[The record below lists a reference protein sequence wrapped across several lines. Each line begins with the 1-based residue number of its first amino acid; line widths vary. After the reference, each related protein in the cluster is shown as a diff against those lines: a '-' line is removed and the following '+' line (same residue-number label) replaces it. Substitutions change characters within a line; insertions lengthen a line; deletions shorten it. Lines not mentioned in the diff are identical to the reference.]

1 MRKFTDS
8 DIYQKMN
15 TGNAITNQIQNTIQ
29 SINAN
34 TLINGRLDAQLMAM
48 NRVYRDALT
57 TRVIEAV
64 KDGRILILCLPMDK
78 RLPANMPY
86 VKVKRSGKQ
95 CVIVDMSKY
104 VIAQRG
110 PGAILEEFKV
120 DVAKLYSLLV
130 PAYLALEVINEFTVM
145 SSETTKLL
153 SLMWAKLFNK
163 VLMNQK
169 IFVGNRER
177 YEAFMY
183 FAMRF
188 FMIYYCQIPIQIV
201 DNISGEYINGV
212 KSKYISTIEN
222 NLQHKGIDLY
232 ADWNTFARTMFS
244 NEITNIRAITNVDM
258 NVDQYLRLFSTLMG
272 RDGSYLSL
280 WSTDYAF
287 YCFFVTWC
295 HSWILNDRSFDDIV
309 NEDPKLMPKILRGLV
324 KEL

>member
-8 DIYQKMN
+8 DIFQKMD
-15 TGNAITNQIQNTIQ
+15 TSGAITNQIQNTIK
-29 SINAN
+29 SIDAN
-34 TLINGRLDAQLMAM
+34 TIINGRIDAQLSAM

-57 TRVIEAV
+57 TRVVEAV
-64 KDGRILILCLPMDK
+64 KAGRILVLSLPIDK

-86 VKVKRSGKQ
+86 VKVRRAGKN
-95 CVIVDMSKY
+95 CMIVDMSKY
-104 VIAQRG
+104 CVAQRG
-110 PGAILEEFKV
+110 PGGLLEELKL
-120 DVAKLYSLLV
+120 DVNKLYAVLV
-130 PAYLALEVINEFTVM
+130 PAYMALEVLNEFTAI
-145 SSETTKLL
+145 SSETIKLM

-163 VLMNQK
+163 VLMSQK

-188 FMIYYCQIPIQIV
+188 FMIYYLQTPLPVV
-201 DNISGEYINGV
+201 DNISNEYIGGT
-212 KSKYISTIEN
+212 KSKYIATIEN

-244 NEITNIRAITNVDM
+244 NEITNIRAVTNVEM
-258 NVDQYLRLFSTLMG
+258 NVDQYLRLFSSYMG

-280 WSTDYAF
+280 WSADYAF

-309 NEDPKLMPKILRGLV
+309 NEDPKLMPKVLRGLV
-324 KEL
+324 KEI

>member
-8 DIYQKMN
+8 DIFQKMD
-15 TGNAITNQIQNTIQ
+15 TSGAITNQIQNTIK
-29 SINAN
+29 SIDAN
-34 TLINGRLDAQLMAM
+34 TIINGRIDAQLSAM

-57 TRVIEAV
+57 TRVVEAV
-64 KDGRILILCLPMDK
+64 KAGRILVLSLPIDK

-86 VKVKRSGKQ
+86 VKVRRAGKN
-95 CVIVDMSKY
+95 CMIVDMSKY
-104 VIAQRG
+104 CVAQRG
-110 PGAILEEFKV
+110 PGGLLEELKL
-120 DVAKLYSLLV
+120 DVNKLYAVLV
-130 PAYLALEVINEFTVM
+130 PAYMALEVLNEFTAI
-145 SSETTKLL
+145 SSETIKLM

-163 VLMNQK
+163 VLMSQK

-188 FMIYYCQIPIQIV
+188 FMIYYLQTPLPVV
-201 DNISGEYINGV
+201 DNISNEYIGGT
-212 KSKYISTIEN
+212 KSKYIATIEN

-244 NEITNIRAITNVDM
+244 NEITNIRAVTNVEM
-258 NVDQYLRLFSTLMG
+258 NVDQYLRLFPSYMG

-280 WSTDYAF
+280 WSADYAF

-309 NEDPKLMPKILRGLV
+309 NEDPKLMPKVLRGLV
-324 KEL
+324 KEI

>member
-8 DIYQKMN
+8 DIFQKMD
-15 TGNAITNQIQNTIQ
+15 TSGAITNQIQNTIK
-29 SINAN
+29 SIDAN
-34 TLINGRLDAQLMAM
+34 TIINGRIDTQLSAM

-57 TRVIEAV
+57 TRVVEAV
-64 KDGRILILCLPMDK
+64 KAGRILVLSLPIDK

-86 VKVKRSGKQ
+86 VKVRRAGKN
-95 CVIVDMSKY
+95 CMIVDMSKY
-104 VIAQRG
+104 CVAQRG
-110 PGAILEEFKV
+110 PGGLLEELKL
-120 DVAKLYSLLV
+120 DVNKLYAVLV
-130 PAYLALEVINEFTVM
+130 PAYMALEVLNEFTAI
-145 SSETTKLL
+145 SSETIKLM

-163 VLMNQK
+163 VLMSQK

-188 FMIYYCQIPIQIV
+188 FMIYYLQTPLPVV
-201 DNISGEYINGV
+201 DNISNEYIGGT
-212 KSKYISTIEN
+212 KSKYIATIEN

-244 NEITNIRAITNVDM
+244 NEITNIRAVTNVEM
-258 NVDQYLRLFSTLMG
+258 NVDQYLRLFSSYMG

-280 WSTDYAF
+280 WSADYAF

-309 NEDPKLMPKILRGLV
+309 NEDPKLMPKVLRGLV
-324 KEL
+324 KEI

>member
-8 DIYQKMN
+8 DIFQKMD
-15 TGNAITNQIQNTIQ
+15 TGNAVTNQIQNVVRSIDSGTI
-29 SINAN
+29 INN
-34 TLINGRLDAQLMAM
+34 RIDAQLAGM
-48 NRVYRDALT
+48 NRIYRDALT
-57 TRVIEAV
+57 TKVIEAV
-64 KDGRILILCLPMDK
+64 KEGRILVLSLPMDK

-86 VKVKRSGKQ
+86 VKVRRNGKY
-95 CVIVDMSKY
+95 CVLVDMSKY
-104 VIAQRG
+104 CVAQRG
-110 PGAILEEFKV
+110 PGGLIEELKL
-120 DVAKLYSLLV
+120 DVSKLYAMLV
-130 PAYLALEVINEFTVM
+130 PAYMALEVINEYTVL
-145 SSETTKLL
+145 SSETIKLL

-163 VLMNQK
+163 VLMSQK

-188 FMIYYCQIPIQIV
+188 FMLYYCQIPIQIV
-201 DNISGEYINGV
+201 DNISGEYINNS
-212 KSKYISTIEN
+212 KSKYIATIEN

-244 NEITNIRAITNVDM
+244 NEITNIRAVTNVDM
-258 NVDQYLRLFSTLMG
+258 NVDQYLRLFSTYMG

-280 WSTDYAF
+280 WSVDYAF

-295 HSWILNDRSFDDIV
+295 HAWILNDRSFDDIV